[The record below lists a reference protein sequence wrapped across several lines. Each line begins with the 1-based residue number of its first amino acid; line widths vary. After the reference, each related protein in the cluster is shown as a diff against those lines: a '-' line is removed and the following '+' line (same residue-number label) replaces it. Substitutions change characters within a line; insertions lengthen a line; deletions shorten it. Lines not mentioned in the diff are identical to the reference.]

1 MDGLK
6 RILARWTSNEIGL
19 EFKASLYFFCM
30 TFFYSLVQLF
40 KGIYTLDILILAEIV
55 FANYLICNV
64 QMYLLKNFDESDKFG
79 KNEAVGTVVCTAIYT
94 ALSYILNWF
103 GRGIAVTAIFTAFVM
118 LCYICIFLVYKIK
131 REIDTKYLNNMLEK
145 YRKNE
150 RSN

>member
-1 MDGLK
+1 M
-6 RILARWTSNEIGL
+6 SNEIGL

-55 FANYLICNV
+55 FANYIICNV
-64 QMYLLKNFDESDKFG
+64 QMYLLKNFDESYKFG
-79 KNEAVGTVVCTAIYT
+79 KNEVVGTVVCTAIYT
-94 ALSYILNWF
+94 VLSYTLNWF
-103 GRGIAVTAIFTAFVM
+103 GRGITVTVLFTAFVM

-131 REIDTKYLNNMLEK
+131 RDIDTKYLNNMLEK
-145 YRKNE
+145 YKQSE